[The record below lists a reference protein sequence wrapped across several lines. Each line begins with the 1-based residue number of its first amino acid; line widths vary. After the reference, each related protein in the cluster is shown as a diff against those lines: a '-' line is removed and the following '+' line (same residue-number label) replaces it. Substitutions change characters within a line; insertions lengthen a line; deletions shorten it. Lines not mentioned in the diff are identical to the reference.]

1 MPGMQNILN
10 PSDMDPET
18 LKKKMANI
26 GISKDMNT
34 AIMGNTQNSLAGLA
48 QGGQVGG
55 PVNPGLIGQYMAA
68 MKAKRGY

>member
-26 GISKDMNT
+26 GISQEMN
-34 AIMGNTQNSLAGLA
+34 AAMMGDTKNSLAGLA
-48 QGGQVGG
+48 KGGQAGG

-68 MKAKRGY
+68 MKQKRGY